1 MSNVDSHR
9 TLNSLIIGL
18 WWMRVPA
25 ATRRVSRI
33 LPAILAD
40 GLYLS
45 AWPRVAAIAPPLA
58 LLLGLLLGWLHFAPG
73 ETFTF
78 SILVMALMLLVSNFS
93 AALGAWL
100 WLGYVVGDFFLF
112 RRNIYS
118 YSVLEQFVHV
128 RVPLLIAYVL
138 LAMLLVFIPL
148 LSPWL
153 RRQVLTHLHVPR
165 IPRIVINT
173 TLQAILQAVLVY
185 VWVQAVPTLIR
196 PVYTWQGGTPPI
208 EAIQPL
214 QQNGWVLVILAG
226 LVGAMRMVLQY
237 RAFGQ
242 HAVVQRAAQLRTAL
256 RESAP
261 VRRELPLGIGVLL
274 KAAFLTL
281 LLSGLL
287 TTWLQAIGLAVA
299 WALIML
305 WRETVLPRLDG
316 WLRLVS
322 RVPLVI
328 RLALSALISYFL
340 GLQIVGAPW
349 DGTSTFLPI
358 IIAMVISLAVCS
370 LLTPGRAEAMPR
382 QPMTGGRRT

>member
-153 RRQVLTHLHVPR
+153 RRQVLT
-165 IPRIVINT
+165 N
-173 TLQAILQAVLVY
+173 
-185 VWVQAVPTLIR
+185 
-196 PVYTWQGGTPPI
+196 
-208 EAIQPL
+208 
-214 QQNGWVLVILAG
+214 
-226 LVGAMRMVLQY
+226 
-237 RAFGQ
+237 
-242 HAVVQRAAQLRTAL
+242 
-256 RESAP
+256 S
-261 VRRELPLGIGVLL
+261 
-274 KAAFLTL
+274 
-281 LLSGLL
+281 
-287 TTWLQAIGLAVA
+287 
-299 WALIML
+299 
-305 WRETVLPRLDG
+305 D
-316 WLRLVS
+316 
-322 RVPLVI
+322 
-328 RLALSALISYFL
+328 
-340 GLQIVGAPW
+340 
-349 DGTSTFLPI
+349 
-358 IIAMVISLAVCS
+358 
-370 LLTPGRAEAMPR
+370 
-382 QPMTGGRRT
+382 

>member
-274 KAAFLTL
+274 KAAFLTV
-281 LLSGLL
+281 LLSGLV

-299 WALIML
+299 LALIML

-340 GLQIVGAPW
+340 GLQIVGALW

-370 LLTPGRAEAMPR
+370 LLTPGCAEAMPR

>member
-1 MSNVDSHR
+1 
-9 TLNSLIIGL
+9 
-18 WWMRVPA
+18 
-25 ATRRVSRI
+25 
-33 LPAILAD
+33 
-40 GLYLS
+40 
-45 AWPRVAAIAPPLA
+45 
-58 LLLGLLLGWLHFAPG
+58 
-73 ETFTF
+73 
-78 SILVMALMLLVSNFS
+78 
-93 AALGAWL
+93 
-100 WLGYVVGDFFLF
+100 
-112 RRNIYS
+112 
-118 YSVLEQFVHV
+118 
-128 RVPLLIAYVL
+128 
-138 LAMLLVFIPL
+138 
-148 LSPWL
+148 
-153 RRQVLTHLHVPR
+153 
-165 IPRIVINT
+165 VINT

-242 HAVVQRAAQLRTAL
+242 HAIFQRAAQLRTAL

-274 KAAFLTL
+274 KAAFLTV
-281 LLSGLL
+281 LLSGLV

-299 WALIML
+299 LALIML

-340 GLQIVGAPW
+340 GLQIVGALW

-370 LLTPGRAEAMPR
+370 LLTPGCAEAMPR

>member
-1 MSNVDSHR
+1 
-9 TLNSLIIGL
+9 
-18 WWMRVPA
+18 MRVPA

-274 KAAFLTL
+274 KAAFLTV
-281 LLSGLL
+281 LLSGLV

-299 WALIML
+299 LALIML

-340 GLQIVGAPW
+340 GLQIVGALW